1 MDIPASEL
9 RKALDDVLPADA
21 DRAAFC
27 IDAELTAGMRV
38 GDGGDRVAKIN
49 LIWQPHKPSEVH
61 AASQKYRG
69 VQIRKATTQAGP
81 AERTGMQR

>member
-21 DRAAFC
+21 DRVAFC
-27 IDAELTAGMRV
+27 IDAELTAGKRL
-38 GDGGDRVAKIN
+38 GDGMDRVAKIN
-49 LIWQPHKPSEVH
+49 LIRQPHKPSEVH

-69 VQIRKATTQAGP
+69 VQIPKAAMEAGP

>member
-9 RKALDDVLPADA
+9 RKVLDAERPTDA
-21 DRAAFC
+21 DRVAFC
-27 IDAELTAGMRV
+27 IDAELTAGKRL
-38 GDGGDRVAKIN
+38 GDGMDRVAKIN
-49 LIWQPHKPSEVH
+49 LIRQLHKPSEVH

>member
-9 RKALDDVLPADA
+9 RKALDAERPTDA
-21 DRAAFC
+21 DRVVFC
-27 IDAELTAGMRV
+27 IDAELTAGKRL
-38 GDGGDRVAKIN
+38 GDGMDRVAKIH
-49 LIWQPHKPSEVH
+49 LIRQQHKPSAVH

-69 VQIRKATTQAGP
+69 VQIRKATMQAGP